1 MGKTKYKKVRNG
13 KATCNVTFTSDLI
26 TEPII
31 YNLGQQFRL
40 ITNIRRADL
49 TADRGWIVL
58 ELDGKDEDIEAGIAW
73 ATSKGVRVD
82 PANDETAEI

>member
-1 MGKTKYKKVRNG
+1 MAKRRVMF
-13 KATCNVTFTSDLI
+13 TFSPEII

-49 TADRGWIVL
+49 SEDRGWMIL
-58 ELDGKDEDIEAGIAW
+58 ELDGKEADIDAGIAW
-73 ATSKGVRVD
+73 VTSRGVRVD
-82 PANDETAEI
+82 PVNG

>member
-1 MGKTKYKKVRNG
+1 MF
-13 KATCNVTFTSDLI
+13 TFSPEII

-49 TADRGWIVL
+49 SEDRGWMIL
-58 ELDGKDEDIEAGIAW
+58 ELDGKEADIDAGIAW
-73 ATSKGVRVD
+73 VTSRGVRVD
-82 PANDETAEI
+82 PVNG

>member
-1 MGKTKYKKVRNG
+1 MAKRRVMF
-13 KATCNVTFTSDLI
+13 TFSPEIT

-49 TADRGWIVL
+49 TEDRGWMVL
-58 ELDGKDEDIEAGIAW
+58 ELDGKETDIEAGIAW

-82 PANDETAEI
+82 PVNGETIGT

>member
-1 MGKTKYKKVRNG
+1 MAKRHVM
-13 KATCNVTFTSDLI
+13 FTLSPEVL

-49 TADRGWIVL
+49 AEDKGWIVL
-58 ELDGKDEDIEAGIAW
+58 ELDGKEEDIEAGIAW
-73 ATSKGVRVD
+73 ATSKGIRVD
-82 PANDETAEI
+82 PAKDETIEI